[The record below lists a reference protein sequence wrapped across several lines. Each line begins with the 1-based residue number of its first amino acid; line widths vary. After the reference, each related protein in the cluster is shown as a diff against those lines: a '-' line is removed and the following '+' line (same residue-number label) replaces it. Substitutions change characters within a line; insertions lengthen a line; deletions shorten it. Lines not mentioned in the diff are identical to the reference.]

1 MSERLPVSTRRPV
14 PDHMFNGRL
23 KGSYLL
29 DLEVVGVD
37 EVAPHVRLIAMASSD
52 LVGFE
57 YAPGQDLLFEFPH
70 GDRTLRR
77 RYTIRRS
84 DPAAGIAD
92 FEIEIHDG
100 RGPATRWA
108 AKAELGE
115 HLEAI
120 GPRGGISL
128 RPTATSHLF
137 VVDDSAMPAAFALLE
152 ALPADTP
159 ATALLMTSHGAKSR
173 PGPTGPP
180 ATSIVWLDRAE
191 MLERL
196 SDRPARRRR
205 HRRLPPRRTPLRPHS
220 RGTPRRR
227 RSRSRCRG
235 VQGLLA
241 TGPTQLQP
249 RRAIIQL
256 NWTPVERVGGLC
268 HQPQGAT
275 DDRSTPPRKPANR
288 DSSVACEQSGVPIR
302 QCHWY
307 PGFLA
312 GPGACLLPR

>member
-1 MSERLPVSTRRPV
+1 MKESSMSESRPLSTRRPV
-14 PDHMFNGRL
+14 PDHLFGGRL
-23 KGSYLL
+23 RGSYLL

-37 EVAPHVRLIAMASSD
+37 EIAPHVRLITMASSD

-57 YAPGQDLLFEFPH
+57 YTPGQDLLFEFSD

-84 DPAAGIAD
+84 DPGKGTAD

-137 VVDDSAMPAAFALLE
+137 VVDDSAMPAAFVLLE

-159 ATALLMTSHGAKSR
+159 ATALLVTSHGAKSR
-173 PGPTGPP
+173 PASTSAG
-180 ATSIVWLDRAE
+180 ATSLVWLDRAE
-191 MLERL
+191 MLETL
-196 SDRPARRRR
+196 SDLHPAAGTAAYLFGER
-205 HRRLPPRRTPLRPHS
+205 HLVRIANE
-220 RGTPRRR
+220 
-227 RSRSRCRG
+227 
-235 VQGLLA
+235 LLIA
-241 TGPTQLQP
+241 
-249 RRAIIQL
+249 
-256 NWTPVERVGGLC
+256 GGLDRDAVASKAYWRRD
-268 HQPQGAT
+268 QPNASHGEP
-275 DDRSTPPRKPANR
+275 SFN
-288 DSSVACEQSGVPIR
+288 
-302 QCHWY
+302 
-307 PGFLA
+307 
-312 GPGACLLPR
+312 